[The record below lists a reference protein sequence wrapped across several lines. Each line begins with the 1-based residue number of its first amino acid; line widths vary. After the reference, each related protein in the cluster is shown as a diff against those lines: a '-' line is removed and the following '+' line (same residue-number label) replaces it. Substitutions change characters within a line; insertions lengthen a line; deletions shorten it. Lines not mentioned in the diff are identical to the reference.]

1 MNAVED
7 VNAMA
12 KPKRGLGKGLE
23 ALFADNDTA
32 DVSVSTLAIGE
43 IEPNQE
49 QPRKAFSPE
58 ALSQLAESIKEHG
71 VLQPLVVRP
80 RPNGRYQIVAG
91 ERRWRASRIAGLT
104 ELPVIIRELTDE
116 QAFEIALVE
125 NLVRSD
131 LNPIEEAMGYRTLM
145 ETFSMTQERVA
156 QRVGRSR
163 SAVANALRL
172 LSLPKEVLALLEKGN
187 LSSGHARAL
196 LPLGEKDARDVA
208 NRILSQALSVRQTEQ
223 LVKLLLKAQ
232 TPTPPKPLASAP
244 SLYREMELALKD
256 TLSRRVRVIPKGK
269 GKGELVLEFYSDDEL
284 RELGKKL
291 GK

>member
-1 MNAVED
+1 
-7 VNAMA
+7 MA

-32 DVSVSTLAIGE
+32 DVSISTLAIGE
-43 IEPNQE
+43 IEPNQD
-49 QPRKAFSPE
+49 QPRKEFSPE

-71 VLQPLVVRP
+71 ILQPLVVRP

-91 ERRWRASRIAGLT
+91 ERRWRASRIAGLA

-116 QAFEIALVE
+116 QAFEVALVE
-125 NLVRSD
+125 NLVRAD
-131 LNPIEEAMGYRTLM
+131 LNPIEEALGYRTLM
-145 ETFSMTQERVA
+145 ETFSMTQERIA

-172 LSLPKEVLALLEKGN
+172 LSLPKEVLSMLEKGN

-196 LPLGEKDARDVA
+196 LPLNEKDALEAA
-208 NRILSQALSVRQTEQ
+208 NRIVSQALSVRQTEQ
-223 LVKLLLKAQ
+223 LVKQLQKAPQ
-232 TPTPPKPLASAP
+232 TPKAPPRTPSF
-244 SLYREMELALKD
+244 YREMELALKD
-256 TLSRRVRVIPKGK
+256 TLSRRVKVIPKGK

>member
-1 MNAVED
+1 
-7 VNAMA
+7 MA

-49 QPRKAFSPE
+49 QPRKEFSPE

-71 VLQPLVVRP
+71 ILQPLVVRP

-116 QAFEIALVE
+116 QAFEVALVE
-125 NLVRSD
+125 NLVRAD
-131 LNPIEEAMGYRTLM
+131 LNPIEEAMGYRTLI
-145 ETFSMTQERVA
+145 ETFSMTQERIA

-172 LSLPKEVLALLEKGN
+172 LSLPKEVLSMLEKGN

-196 LPLGEKDARDVA
+196 LPLSEKDALEAA
-208 NRILSQALSVRQTEQ
+208 NRVLSQALSVRQTEQ
-223 LVKLLLKAQ
+223 LVKQLQKAQ
-232 TPTPPKPLASAP
+232 PAPKAAPPPP
-244 SLYREMELALKD
+244 SFYREMELALKD
-256 TLSRRVRVIPKGK
+256 TLSRRVRVVPKGK

>member
-1 MNAVED
+1 
-7 VNAMA
+7 MA

-49 QPRKAFSPE
+49 QPRKEFSPE

-71 VLQPLVVRP
+71 ILQPLVVRP

-116 QAFEIALVE
+116 QAFEVALVE
-125 NLVRSD
+125 NLVRAD

-145 ETFSMTQERVA
+145 ETFAMTQERIA

-172 LSLPKEVLALLEKGN
+172 LSLPKEVLSMLEKGN
-187 LSSGHARAL
+187 LSAGHARAL
-196 LPLGEKDARDVA
+196 LPLGGRDALEAA
-208 NRILSQALSVRQTEQ
+208 NRVVSQALSVRQTEQ
-223 LVKLLLKAQ
+223 LVKQLQKVQPAPR
-232 TPTPPKPLASAP
+232 TAPPSP
-244 SLYREMELALKD
+244 SFYREMELALKD
-256 TLSRRVRVIPKGK
+256 TLSRRVRVVPKGK
-269 GKGELVLEFYSDDEL
+269 GKGELVLEFYSDEEL

>member
-1 MNAVED
+1 
-7 VNAMA
+7 MA

-104 ELPVIIRELTDE
+104 ELPVVIRELTDE

-125 NLVRSD
+125 NLVRAD

-145 ETFSMTQERVA
+145 ETFSMTQERIA

-172 LSLPKEVLALLEKGN
+172 LSLPKEVLSMLEKGN

-196 LPLGEKDARDVA
+196 LPLSERDALEAA
-208 NRILSQALSVRQTEQ
+208 NRVMSQALSVRQTEQ
-223 LVKLLLKAQ
+223 LVKLLQKAPT
-232 TPTPPKPLASAP
+232 TPKAPAATPSF
-244 SLYREMELALKD
+244 YREMELALKG
-256 TLSRRVRVIPKGK
+256 TLSRRVWVVPKGK

>member
-1 MNAVED
+1 
-7 VNAMA
+7 MA

-43 IEPNQE
+43 IEPNQD
-49 QPRKAFSPE
+49 QPRKEFSPE

-71 VLQPLVVRP
+71 ILQPLVVRP

-91 ERRWRASRIAGLT
+91 ERRWRASRIAGLS

-116 QAFEIALVE
+116 QAFEVALVE
-125 NLVRSD
+125 NLVRAD
-131 LNPIEEAMGYRTLM
+131 LNPIEEALGYRTLV
-145 ETFSMTQERVA
+145 ETFSMTQERIA

-172 LSLPKEVLALLEKGN
+172 LSLPKEVLAMLEKGN

-196 LPLGEKDARDVA
+196 LPLNEKDALEAA
-208 NRILSQALSVRQTEQ
+208 NRVVSQALSVRQTEQ
-223 LVKLLLKAQ
+223 LVKQMLKAPPAPKAPPL
-232 TPTPPKPLASAP
+232 TPSF
-244 SLYREMELALKD
+244 YREMELALKD
-256 TLSRRVRVIPKGK
+256 TLSRRVKVISKGK
-269 GKGELVLEFYSDDEL
+269 GKGELVLEFYSDEEL
-284 RELGKKL
+284 RELGEKL

>member
-1 MNAVED
+1 
-7 VNAMA
+7 MA

-125 NLVRSD
+125 NLVRAD
-131 LNPIEEAMGYRTLM
+131 LNPIEEAMGYRTLI
-145 ETFSMTQERVA
+145 EIFSMTQERIA

-172 LSLPKEVLALLEKGN
+172 LSLPKEVLAMLEKGN

-196 LPLGEKDARDVA
+196 LPLSEKDALEAA
-208 NRILSQALSVRQTEQ
+208 NRVVSQALSVRQTEQ
-223 LVKLLLKAQ
+223 LVKLLQKAPPAPKSPAS
-232 TPTPPKPLASAP
+232 TPSF
-244 SLYREMELALKD
+244 YREMELALKG
-256 TLSRRVRVIPKGK
+256 TLSRRVRVVPKGK